1 MPFRR
6 LRVRQFY
13 VRLVCAL
20 LAGLLPMVLGLAVI
34 TWQTATGVRQ
44 DAVERLQ
51 HARLMFDRT
60 LDNAQQA
67 ASALAGSLNKPCLEV
82 VQGLRDQVAT
92 VPDVRSVNL
101 AEGTTIYCTS
111 LYGPVSGEIQLND
124 YVGGKLDL
132 MKGNPVTPNRPLIV
146 YREEIGAFS
155 VLVGVDGYYLLNIL
169 DMLSRNSPSGW
180 WWVRRCC
187 SGTASSPIASSRPTA
202 RAIWRRPP
210 ASIRSRW

>member
-92 VPDVRSVNL
+92 MR
-101 AEGTTIYCTS
+101 
-111 LYGPVSGEIQLND
+111 
-124 YVGGKLDL
+124 
-132 MKGNPVTPNRPLIV
+132 M
-146 YREEIGAFS
+146 
-155 VLVGVDGYYLLNIL
+155 
-169 DMLSRNSPSGW
+169 
-180 WWVRRCC
+180 
-187 SGTASSPIASSRPTA
+187 ASST
-202 RAIWRRPP
+202 
-210 ASIRSRW
+210 